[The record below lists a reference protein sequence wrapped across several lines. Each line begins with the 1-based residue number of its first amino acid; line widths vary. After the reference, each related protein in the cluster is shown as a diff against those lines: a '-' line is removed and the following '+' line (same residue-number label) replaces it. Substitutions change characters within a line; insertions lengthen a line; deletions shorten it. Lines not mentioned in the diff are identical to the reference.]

1 MSITLSQ
8 VTKSFGAEKV
18 LDKVSLEIASGE
30 FFAVLGPSGCG
41 KTTLLRLAAGL
52 EELDSGAISIGG
64 HPVAGDGLHLAP
76 EDRNVGVVFQSYALW
91 PHMSVEANVGFPLE
105 AAGASRRAALDQAQ
119 EHLGTVELE
128 AFSKRKP
135 AELSGGQRQRVA
147 LARCLAQ
154 GAETILMDEPLA
166 NLDPHLRATMEEE
179 LARFHRASNTTVL
192 YITHDQ
198 REAMALADRLAVM
211 WQGHVL
217 QVGAPSEIYHR
228 PVSERVARFIGR
240 SAILD
245 GEILNFAH
253 DDQALV
259 RIGGL
264 EVAAMSSAVTKVS
277 HNEKKRAR
285 IVVRPED
292 VVLDSD
298 KAAVTATAERVAYR
312 GGFWEVAARLDGL
325 DTPLALNLPERV
337 TPGDKLPVSLRNAWL
352 LPAA

>member
-1 MSITLSQ
+1 MSITLSD
-8 VTKSFGAEKV
+8 VTKSFGTEKV
-18 LDKVSLEIASGE
+18 LDAVSLEIAAGE

-52 EELDSGAISIGG
+52 ESLDSGSITIGG
-64 HPVAGDGLHLAP
+64 RPVAGDGLHVAP

-105 AAGASRRAALDQAQ
+105 AAGAGKRAALDQAQ
-119 EHLGTVELE
+119 RHLSTVELE
-128 AFSKRKP
+128 AFARRKP

-179 LARFHRASNTTVL
+179 LARFHRASRTTVL

-211 WQGHVL
+211 WQGQIL
-217 QVGAPSEIYHR
+217 QVGAPSEIYRR
-228 PVSERVARFIGR
+228 PASERVARFIGR

-245 GEILNFAH
+245 GEVLNRNGR
-253 DDQALV
+253 DEALI

-264 EVAAMSSAVTKVS
+264 EVAATSSAVANVC
-277 HNEKKRAR
+277 HNEKKPAR
-285 IVVRPED
+285 ILVRPED
-292 VVLDSD
+292 VVLDPER
-298 KAAVTATAERVAYR
+298 AAVTAIAERVAYR
-312 GGFWEVAARLDGL
+312 GGFWEVAARLEGL
-325 DTPLALNLPERV
+325 ETLLALNLPERV
-337 TPGDKLPVSLRNAWL
+337 SPGDSLPLYLKRAWL
-352 LPAA
+352 LPES